1 MKAGIVDS
9 VTEAE
14 EEQSSDELHEES
26 LSPALH
32 LDSWVNR
39 RALRASVAP
48 SGMHGKV
55 RVPGRVDGPALVS
68 GGVHS
73 PLEVTD
79 EAQEAV
85 VASDESL

>member
-32 LDSWVNR
+32 LDSWVLR

-55 RVPGRVDGPALVS
+55 RVPGRVALVS

-73 PLEVTD
+73 PLEETD
-79 EAQEAV
+79 EEQEAV